1 MKKKRPGE
9 PTCEQIIESL
19 PDPFVVIDADFRIRS
34 ANSRYAKQFGY
45 RVDDVIGRHC
55 YAVSHRSDAPCS
67 QHGEHCPLEHVFN
80 VGEATQV
87 IHIHYDQDGVEEQVR
102 ISATPL
108 RDADGDIEFMGE
120 SMTPIRRP
128 GVPTLLIG
136 QSAQMLHVISLLQ
149 RVAETRTTVL
159 LQGGSG
165 VGKECVAQ
173 YLHQYSQ
180 RCDQPFVVVDCGVLG
195 EQLIESELFGYEK
208 GAFTGA
214 NKRKQGLIEAA
225 NGGTLFIDEIGELPR
240 ELQTKLLRVLES
252 STIRRIGET
261 EYRHVDVRI
270 VAATN
275 KDLRYMVEAGRFR
288 EDLYYRLSAF
298 PITIPPLRERK
309 GDIAA
314 LAEHFLGMLEN
325 GDQYVPLAPDVLE
338 ALLDH
343 DYPGNIRELR
353 NVIERA
359 LILAAGDALSP
370 DHIVIDRG
378 GGSSDAEDHA
388 FQAEEATPRTDGHA
402 FLRRRAARPADS
414 AVLDALTRARGNR
427 KQAASI
433 LGISERSLYRY
444 LKDISMTTL

>member
-1 MKKKRPGE
+1 MDRKDRNGPS
-9 PTCEQIIESL
+9 CEQIIDSL
-19 PDPFVVIDADFRIRS
+19 PDPFVVIDRDYRIRA
-34 ANSRYAKQFGY
+34 ANRRYARQFGHE
-45 RVDDVIGRHC
+45 VDDVIGRHC
-55 YAVSHRSDAPCS
+55 YEISHRSDCPCS

-87 IHIHYDQDGVEEQVR
+87 IHVHYDRDGAEERVR

-108 RDADGDIEFMGE
+108 RDSQGNIEFMGE
-120 SMTPIRRP
+120 SMAPIRRP

-136 QSAQMLHVISLLQ
+136 QSPQMLHVIGLLQ

-159 LQGGSG
+159 LLGESG

-173 YLHQYSQ
+173 YLHQYS
-180 RCDQPFVVVDCGVLG
+180 RRWDQPFVVVDCGVLG

-214 NKRKQGLIEAA
+214 DRRKQGLIEAA
-225 NGGTLFIDEIGELPR
+225 DGGTLFIDEIGELPP

-252 STIRRIGET
+252 GTIRRIGET
-261 EYRHVDVRI
+261 EYRHVDVRF

-275 KDLRYMVEAGRFR
+275 KDLREMAQSGGFR

-298 PITIPPLRERK
+298 PVTIPPLRERK

-314 LAEHFLGMLEN
+314 LSEHFLGMLEN
-325 GDQYVPLAPDVLE
+325 GDRSIPIAPDVLE

-359 LILAAGDALSP
+359 LILAAGEPLSA
-370 DHIVIDRG
+370 DHIVIDR
-378 GGSSDAEDHA
+378 SDDLPST
-388 FQAEEATPRTDGHA
+388 QTQRDGRA
-402 FLRRRAARPADS
+402 YLRRRARRPGERAIIE
-414 AVLDALTRARGNR
+414 ALSEARGNR
-427 KQAASI
+427 KQAARI

-444 LKDISMTTL
+444 LKEIDAPVA

>member
-1 MKKKRPGE
+1 
-9 PTCEQIIESL
+9 
-19 PDPFVVIDADFRIRS
+19 
-34 ANSRYAKQFGY
+34 
-45 RVDDVIGRHC
+45 
-55 YAVSHRSDAPCS
+55 
-67 QHGEHCPLEHVFN
+67 
-80 VGEATQV
+80 
-87 IHIHYDQDGVEEQVR
+87 
-102 ISATPL
+102 
-108 RDADGDIEFMGE
+108 
-120 SMTPIRRP
+120 
-128 GVPTLLIG
+128 
-136 QSAQMLHVISLLQ
+136 
-149 RVAETRTTVL
+149 
-159 LQGGSG
+159 
-165 VGKECVAQ
+165 AQ

-214 NKRKQGLIEAA
+214 DKRKQGLIEAA
-225 NGGTLFIDEIGELPR
+225 DGGTLFIDEIGELPQ

-275 KDLRYMVEAGRFR
+275 KDLRHMVEAGLFR

-370 DHIVIDRG
+370 DHIVIDRN
-378 GGSSDAEDHA
+378 GSSDAEGHA
-388 FQAEEATPRTDGHA
+388 FQAEEAAPRNDGHA
-402 FLRRRAARPADS
+402 FLRRRAARPTDS

-444 LKDISMTTL
+444 LKDISMTTV